1 MAAVR
6 RQMHEVVLLVLL
18 AAATA
23 VCAEQQPGAGE
34 SQCGV
39 LLSWIEELG
48 GELSG
53 ASLQL
58 VPGMGVGVVAQVDLK
73 VELRAKQMWL
83 L

>member
-6 RQMHEVVLLVLL
+6 RQVHEVVLLVLL

-34 SQCGV
+34 SQYGV
-39 LLSWIEELG
+39 LLSWMEELG

-73 VELRAKQMWL
+73 VELRAK
-83 L
+83 